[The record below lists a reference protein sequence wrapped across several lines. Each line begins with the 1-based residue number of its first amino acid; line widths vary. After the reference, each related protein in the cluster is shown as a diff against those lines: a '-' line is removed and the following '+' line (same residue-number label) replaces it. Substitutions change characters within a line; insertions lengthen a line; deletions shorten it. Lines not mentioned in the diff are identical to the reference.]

1 MYFYITHIHMVYALT
16 NLLYY
21 TIANVYITSKVSV
34 NIHCYQDER

>member
-1 MYFYITHIHMVYALT
+1 MYLYITHIHIVYASI

-34 NIHCYQDER
+34 TIHCYQEER